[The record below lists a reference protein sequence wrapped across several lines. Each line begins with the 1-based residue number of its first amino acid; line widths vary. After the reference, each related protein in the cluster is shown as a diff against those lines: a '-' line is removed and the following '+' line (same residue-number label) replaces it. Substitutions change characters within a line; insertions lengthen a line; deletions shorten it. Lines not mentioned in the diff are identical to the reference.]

1 MADDPRS
8 CALEIFQDVVRRRQP
23 MDAALS
29 SHAEMAHLPPAGQAF
44 ARRLVI
50 TTLKRLGQIDDLL
63 SYCMERPLPTK
74 ARIVQDIL
82 RLGVAQILFTEV
94 PDHAAVDTSVRLF
107 REKGEGGY
115 AKLINAVLRRL
126 TREGEVW
133 LETQDT
139 VRLNTPDWLWQSWCD
154 AYGETAC
161 RAIGQANAE
170 EPPLDISVKTD
181 PHSWAERLG
190 GQALPGGTVR
200 LRGAGAVSALEGYD
214 EGAWW
219 VQDVAAHL
227 VSCLIGDV
235 AGKKVIDL
243 CAAPGGKTA
252 AMVSAG
258 ANVIAVDRSR
268 NRLRRLQENL
278 LRLSL
283 SAEIVETDAVLW
295 RPDDLVDAVLLDAPC
310 SATGTLRRHPDIA
323 YGKSQADIIKL
334 AALQKQLLLAATEM
348 LKPGGTLIFATCSLQ
363 SEEGPGQVMKA
374 LERGLPLKV
383 VPLCNDDVF
392 GLDEVIDAEGHFR
405 SLPAHLGT
413 QGHMDG
419 FFACRFER
427 L

>member
-1 MADDPRS
+1 M
-8 CALEIFQDVVRRRQP
+8 
-23 MDAALS
+23 
-29 SHAEMAHLPPAGQAF
+29 
-44 ARRLVI
+44 
-50 TTLKRLGQIDDLL
+50 
-63 SYCMERPLPTK
+63 
-74 ARIVQDIL
+74 
-82 RLGVAQILFTEV
+82 
-94 PDHAAVDTSVRLF
+94 
-107 REKGEGGY
+107 
-115 AKLINAVLRRL
+115 
-126 TREGEVW
+126 
-133 LETQDT
+133 
-139 VRLNTPDWLWQSWCD
+139 
-154 AYGETAC
+154 
-161 RAIGQANAE
+161 
-170 EPPLDISVKTD
+170 
-181 PHSWAERLG
+181 
-190 GQALPGGTVR
+190 
-200 LRGAGAVSALEGYD
+200 
-214 EGAWW
+214 
-219 VQDVAAHL
+219 QDVAAHL

-405 SLPAHLGT
+405 SLPAHLGP